1 MDKKSLNALLK
12 PRSVAVVGASPRS
25 NVGGRMYRNMISAG
39 FEGDLFPVNPNYDE
53 INGAE
58 CFPNIDS
65 LPMVPD
71 CVSFAVP
78 YQAVFEPLEAAARRG
93 VRSAVVVAEGFD
105 DAATDAGRERQKR
118 LAQIA
123 NDHIMA
129 VSGPNC
135 MGLIGLKAKFATAF
149 TNLPKG
155 LVTGSVSVVSQ
166 SGGLLNA
173 VIELGHNRTLGF
185 NYLLSAGN
193 EAVVSSA
200 DFIDFL
206 ADDPGTSVIL
216 NIVEGI
222 KDGDRYRQA
231 LSRAVTRKPVIVLKL
246 GRTDAGRGAA
256 LAHTGNLAGKQAI
269 YDGVFKES
277 GATQVRTIDELIETA
292 AFFSRVKPPKGDRIF
307 VFSVSGGATVLA
319 GDLAQDAGLNMPPI
333 SRKTDRALQKILEV
347 EHPFQNPMDVVGAP
361 RLAKGDNLTRV
372 LNVLKADPN
381 YDLIAFVMV
390 AQREL
395 SESHRRLQ
403 EQYQAVAEKSAKP
416 IVLISEM
423 NWQPAERPTLDGP
436 FISGTLD
443 LGMKALKNLVDFGAH
458 QRQNGK
464 RRRKRKK
471 P

>member
-1 MDKKSLNALLK
+1 MDKKSLKALLK
-12 PRSVAVVGASPRS
+12 PRSVAVVGASPRAS
-25 NVGGRMYRNMISAG
+25 VGGRMYRNMISAG

-53 INGAE
+53 IDGAQ

-93 VRSAVVVAEGFD
+93 VKSAVVVADGFD
-105 DAATDAGRERQKR
+105 DAATDEGRERQQR
-118 LAQIA
+118 LATIA
-123 NDHIMA
+123 NDHNMA

-149 TNLPKG
+149 TNLPKR
-155 LVTGSVSVVSQ
+155 LITGPVSVVSQ

-200 DFIDFL
+200 DFIDF
-206 ADDPGTSVIL
+206 
-216 NIVEGI
+216 
-222 KDGDRYRQA
+222 R
-231 LSRAVTRKPVIVLKL
+231 
-246 GRTDAGRGAA
+246 AA
-256 LAHTGNLAGKQAI
+256 LAHTGNLAGEQAI
-269 YDGVFKES
+269 YDGVFRES

-292 AFFSRVKPPKGDRIF
+292 AFFSRIKPPKGDRIF

-333 SRKTDRALQKILEV
+333 SKKTDKALQKILEI

-395 SESHRRLQ
+395 TDSHRKLQ
-403 EQYQAVAEKSAKP
+403 QQYQAVAEKSVKP

-423 NWQPAERPTLDGP
+423 NWQPAERPTPDGP
-436 FISGTLD
+436 FISSTLD
-443 LGMKALKNLVDFGAH
+443 LGMKALKSLVDFSAH
-458 QRQNGK
+458 QRRNSTLK
-464 RRRKRKK
+464 RGRKIR
-471 P
+471 

>member
-1 MDKKSLNALLK
+1 
-12 PRSVAVVGASPRS
+12 
-25 NVGGRMYRNMISAG
+25 
-39 FEGDLFPVNPNYDE
+39 
-53 INGAE
+53 
-58 CFPNIDS
+58 
-65 LPMVPD
+65 
-71 CVSFAVP
+71 
-78 YQAVFEPLEAAARRG
+78 
-93 VRSAVVVAEGFD
+93 
-105 DAATDAGRERQKR
+105 
-118 LAQIA
+118 
-123 NDHIMA
+123 
-129 VSGPNC
+129 

>member
-1 MDKKSLNALLK
+1 MNRKSLNALLK
-12 PRSVAVVGASPRS
+12 PRSVAVVGASPRA
-25 NVGGRMYRNMISAG
+25 NVGGRMYRNMINAG
-39 FEGDLFPVNPNYDE
+39 FDGPILPVNPNYTE
-53 INGAE
+53 IDGAQ
-58 CFPNIDS
+58 CFPDIDS
-65 LPMVPD
+65 LPIVPD

-93 VRSAVVVAEGFD
+93 VKSAVVVAEGFD
-105 DAATDAGRERQKR
+105 DAATDEGRERQKR
-118 LAQIA
+118 LAEIA
-123 NDHIMA
+123 NEHNMA

-135 MGLIGLKAKFATAF
+135 MGLISLKAKFATAF
-149 TNLPKG
+149 TNLPED

-193 EAVVSSA
+193 EAIVSSA

-206 ADDPGTSVIL
+206 ADDPGTSVIV

-231 LSRAVTRKPVIVLKL
+231 LSRAAARKPVIVLKL

-256 LAHTGNLAGKQAI
+256 LAHTGNLAGEQAI
-269 YDGVFKES
+269 YDAVFRES
-277 GATQVRTIDELIETA
+277 GATPVRTIDELIETA

-333 SRKTDRALQKILEV
+333 SAKTDKALQKILEIA
-347 EHPFQNPMDVVGAP
+347 HPFQNPMDVVGAP

-372 LNVLKADPN
+372 LTVLKADPN

-395 SESHRRLQ
+395 SDSHHKLQ
-403 EQYQAVAEKSAKP
+403 EQYQAVAEKSTKP

-436 FISGTLD
+436 FISGTLG
-443 LGMKALKNLVDFGAH
+443 LGMKALKSLVDFSAH
-458 QRQNGK
+458 RQQNVTQTRGK
-464 RRRKRKK
+464 KM
-471 P
+471 

>member
-53 INGAE
+53 IDGAR

-200 DFIDFL
+200 DLIDFL

-231 LSRAVTRKPVIVLKL
+231 LSRAVARKPVIVLKL

-347 EHPFQNPMDVVGAP
+347 EHSFQNPMDVVGAP

-458 QRQNGK
+458 QEQNGK

>member
-53 INGAE
+53 IDGAR

-231 LSRAVTRKPVIVLKL
+231 LSRAVARKPVIVLKL

-333 SRKTDRALQKILEV
+333 CRKTDRALQKILEV

-443 LGMKALKNLVDFGAH
+443 LGMKSLKNLVDFRAH